1 MSRPERSVMR
11 AIFAFDAVSPAIQRT
26 REFLFRQFSWGT
38 YLKLCLVA
46 IITEGLGSSFN
57 SSSNNRSS
65 SGHVP
70 MTDSPFHLHP
80 ELIAAG
86 VAALL
91 LAFVVSLFVFYLI
104 TRLRFAYFYCLT
116 YNVREI
122 RPGWHL
128 YRDKASRF
136 FWMNVVVG
144 VCFLLLIVLNA
155 IPYIGG
161 IMRLIQEMPEG
172 GRPDFGLI
180 LSLLLP
186 LIPNILLLVLVGVAA
201 DVVLR
206 DLMLPH
212 YALDDATA
220 GQAWARVWAAIKAE
234 KGQFF
239 AYAILRLILPMVA
252 MIALVMVLMLPG
264 LALAGSMAAI
274 EYGLH
279 STFADASGASAVV
292 GTLLQIFFGVLGFG
306 IMVLIGI
313 CLGGPVSTAVREY
326 ALVFYGGRYPALG
339 NILEPQPP
347 PMPADPAPL
356 PA

>member
-1 MSRPERSVMR
+1 MR

-26 REFLFRQFSWGT
+26 RDFLFRQFSWGT

-46 IITEGLGSSFN
+46 IVTEGLGSSFQ
-57 SSSNNRSS
+57 SSSHNASS
-65 SGHVP
+65 SDHGPITH
-70 MTDSPFHLHP
+70 SPFHQHP
-80 ELIAAG
+80 EWIAAA

-91 LAFVVSLFVFYLI
+91 LALVVSLFVFYLV
-104 TRLRFAYFYCLT
+104 TRLRFAYFHCLT
-116 YNVREI
+116 YKVREI

-128 YRDKASRF
+128 YRDKAWRF
-136 FWMNVVVG
+136 FWMNVAVG
-144 VCFLLLIVLNA
+144 ACFFLLIVLNA

-161 IMRLIQEMPEG
+161 IMRLVQEMPQG
-172 GRPDFGLI
+172 GPPDWGLI
-180 LSLLLP
+180 LSLVLP

-206 DLMLPH
+206 DWMLPH
-212 YALDDATA
+212 YALDDASA

-234 KGQFF
+234 KIQFV

-252 MIALVMVLMLPG
+252 MVALFMVLLLPG
-264 LALAGSMAAI
+264 LALAGSLAAV

-279 STFADASGASAVV
+279 STFADAAGASAIV
-292 GTLLQIFFGVLGFG
+292 GTLLEVFFGVLAFCF
-306 IMVLIGI
+306 MVLIGI

-339 NILEPQPP
+339 DILEP
-347 PMPADPAPL
+347 AAYAGPAPIE
-356 PA
+356 A